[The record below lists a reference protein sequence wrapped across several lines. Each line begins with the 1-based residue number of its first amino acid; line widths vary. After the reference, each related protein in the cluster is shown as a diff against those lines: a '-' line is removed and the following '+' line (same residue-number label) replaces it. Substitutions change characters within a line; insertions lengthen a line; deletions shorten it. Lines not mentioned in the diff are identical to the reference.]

1 MELSCSSSPLSVHS
15 IPQPHRRL
23 SLYNHHR
30 RHHRCR
36 NAISLFP
43 SYPPSRVTSSNT
55 STSTS
60 SSCSSSYSSSS
71 SSYFGISLSSKTRIS
86 VSPKR
91 AKSNRSLYIVAG
103 VFEKFTERAIKAVM
117 FSQREA
123 KALEVDMV
131 YTQHLLLGLIA
142 EDRGSGGFL
151 DSGITIEM
159 ARQAVKSI
167 WHSDADDKEENMKR
181 NGSGLGPEVSAT
193 DVPFSPSTKRVFE
206 AAVEYSRTMGYNYI
220 APEHI
225 AVGLFTVD
233 DGSAGRVVRR
243 LGANANHL
251 AAVAI
256 TRLEG
261 ELAKDGRDLP
271 AAKIRPREKASAAKT
286 SLTRSSQRAG
296 DKKKNTLD
304 QFCVDLTVRASE
316 GLIDPVIG
324 RDTEVQRI
332 IQILC
337 RRTKNNPILLGEA
350 GVGKTAIAEGLAIN
364 IAEGNVPFSL
374 LTKRI
379 MSLDI
384 GLLIAGAKE
393 RGELEGR
400 VTTLLKDIK
409 KSGNVIVFIDEVHTL
424 IGSGTVGRGNKG
436 SGLDIANL
444 LKPPLGRG
452 ELQCI
457 ASTTMDEYRLH
468 FEKDKAF
475 ARRFQP
481 VLIAEPNQEDAVRIL
496 LGLREKYE
504 SHHKCRYTSEAIDA
518 AVHLSARYIPDRY
531 LPDKAIDL
539 IDEAGSRARMEAHK
553 RRKEEQTSILSKLPS
568 DYWQEIRAVQNMH
581 ELVLASSFKE
591 KDDPSKREEDS
602 SFALGPSL
610 PSIPRDNDAAVVG
623 PEEIAVVASLWSG
636 IPVQKLTADERA
648 LLLSLDEQLKKRV
661 VGQDEAIVAI
671 SRAVKRSRV
680 GLKDPNRPIA
690 AMLFCGPTGVGKTE
704 LAKALAACYFGSE
717 SAMLRLDMSEYMERH
732 AVSKLIGSPPGYVG
746 YGEGGTLTEAIRRK
760 PFTVVLLDE
769 IEKAHPDIFNIL
781 LQMFEDGHLTDSQG
795 RRVSF
800 KNSLI
805 VMTSNVGSTAI
816 VKGKQNSIGFFVND
830 DVSASY
836 AGMKALVMEELKA
849 YFRPELL
856 NRIDEVVVFRPLEK
870 PQMLEILNLMLHEV
884 KERLT
889 SLGISLEVSE
899 AVMDLI
905 CQQGFDRSY
914 GARPLRRT
922 VTHIIEDPLSESVL
936 SGDYKPGDVAII
948 YLDDSGNPVVTN
960 KSRRSIHLSDTSS
973 VL

>member
-15 IPQPHRRL
+15 IPQGHRRL
-23 SLYNHHR
+23 SPHNRH
-30 RHHRCR
+30 HHRCR
-36 NAISLFP
+36 NVISLFP
-43 SYPPSRVTSSNT
+43 SYPPSTIT

-60 SSCSSSYSSSS
+60 TSCSSSSSS
-71 SSYFGISLSSKTRIS
+71 SSYFGISISNKTRIS
-86 VSPKR
+86 LSSGK

-123 KALEVDMV
+123 KALDVEMV

-142 EDRGSGGFL
+142 EDRASGGFL
-151 DSGITIEM
+151 GSGITIEM

-167 WHSDADDKEENMKR
+167 WHTDTDAKEENGKG
-181 NGSGLGPEVSAT
+181 NGSGLGPEGAEVSAT

-233 DGSAGRVVRR
+233 DGSAGRVLKR

-261 ELAKDGRDLP
+261 ELATDGRDLP
-271 AAKIRPREKASAAKT
+271 RRPHEKAPAAKASIA
-286 SLTRSSQRAG
+286 RSSQRTG
-296 DKKKNTLD
+296 DKKKNALD
-304 QFCVDLTVRASE
+304 QFCVDLTAQASE
-316 GLIDPVIG
+316 GRIDPVIG

-350 GVGKTAIAEGLAIN
+350 GVGKTAIAEGLAIK

-444 LKPPLGRG
+444 LKPSLGRG

-468 FEKDKAF
+468 FEKDKAL

-481 VLIAEPNQEDAVRIL
+481 VLIAEPSQEDAVHIL

-518 AVHLSARYIPDRY
+518 AVHLSARYIPERY

-553 RRKEEQTSILSKLPS
+553 RRKEEQTSILSKSPS

-591 KDDPSKREEDS
+591 KDDTSKREEDS
-602 SFALGPSL
+602 RFTLGPSL
-610 PSIPRDNDAAVVG
+610 PSIPTDNDASVIG

-636 IPVQKLTADERA
+636 IPVQKLTADERV

-661 VGQDEAIVAI
+661 VGQDEAVVAI

-769 IEKAHPDIFNIL
+769 IEKAHPDVFNIL

-816 VKGKQNSIGFFVND
+816 VKGRQNSFGFFISD

-870 PQMLEILNLMLHEV
+870 PQMLEILNLMLGEV

-960 KSRRSIHLSDTSS
+960 KSRRSVHLSDTSS